1 MTSRHGRLPA
11 PGRCDALEM
20 ALINRRVGHEEFV
33 CAGWGENVLLA
44 SSPDY
49 LTNWCVS
56 TREGQRLLDGRR
68 SDDKETPGL
77 EFYCHVYHE
86 VRGPTVTLDVGP
98 CVVMETQLYV

>member
-1 MTSRHGRLPA
+1 MP
-11 PGRCDALEM
+11 
-20 ALINRRVGHEEFV
+20 LINRRVGHEEFV

-56 TREGQRLLDGRR
+56 TREGQRLLDERR

-77 EFYCHVYHE
+77 RFYGHIYHKLL
-86 VRGPTVTLDVGP
+86 GSAVTLDVDP
-98 CVVMETQLYV
+98 CVVMEMQIYV